1 MSEEAKWYVVHTYSG
16 YENKVK
22 EDLEKTVENR
32 NLQDMILEVKYPT
45 EEVVEIK
52 DAKRKVVQRKVYPGY
67 VMIKMIMNDKTWYV
81 VRNTRGVTGF
91 VGPGSKPI
99 PLTDEEVTAMGVEHI
114 PIELDIAVGESVR
127 VVSGPL
133 ENFIG
138 TVEALDPERQKVKL
152 VVSMFGRNTPV
163 ELDYIH
169 LQKLRYKACI
179 CTPPAEWVPQPISV
193 LSPRGL

>member
-1 MSEEAKWYVVHTYSG
+1 MEEAKWYVVHTYSG

-22 EDLEKTVENR
+22 EDLIKAVENR

-52 DAKRKVVQRKVYPGY
+52 DGKRKVFPGY
-67 VMIKMIMNDKTWYV
+67 VMVKMIMNDKTWYV

-99 PLTDEEVTAMGVEHI
+99 PLSDEEVTAMGVERI
-114 PIELDIAVGESVR
+114 PIELDIEVGESVR

-138 TVEALDPERQKVKL
+138 TVEALDPEAQKVKL
-152 VVSMFGRNTPV
+152 TVSMFGRDTPV
-163 ELDYIH
+163 ELDYIEV
-169 LQKLRYKACI
+169 QKI
-179 CTPPAEWVPQPISV
+179 
-193 LSPRGL
+193 

>member
-99 PLTDEEVTAMGVEHI
+99 PLTDEEGTATW
-114 PIELDIAVGESVR
+114 
-127 VVSGPL
+127 SGPMH
-133 ENFIG
+133 
-138 TVEALDPERQKVKL
+138 ASR
-152 VVSMFGRNTPV
+152 
-163 ELDYIH
+163 
-169 LQKLRYKACI
+169 
-179 CTPPAEWVPQPISV
+179 
-193 LSPRGL
+193 

>member
-1 MSEEAKWYVVHTYSG
+1 MATQTSEEARWYVVHTYSG
-16 YENKVK
+16 YENTVK

-32 NLQDMILEVKYPT
+32 NLQEQILEVKYPT
-45 EEVVEIK
+45 EEVIEVK
-52 DAKRKVVQRKVYPGY
+52 DGKRKVYQRKVYPGY
-67 VMIKMIMNDKTWYV
+67 VMVKMFRNDTTWYV

-99 PLTDEEVTAMGVEHI
+99 PLADEEVTAMGVERI
-114 PIELDIAVGESVR
+114 PIELDIELGENVR

-138 TVEALDPERQKVKL
+138 VVEALDPERQKVKL

-163 ELDYIH
+163 ELDYVEV
-169 LQKLRYKACI
+169 QKL
-179 CTPPAEWVPQPISV
+179 
-193 LSPRGL
+193 

>member
-99 PLTDEEVTAMGVEHI
+99 PLTDEEVTA
-114 PIELDIAVGESVR
+114 PSSWTSPWA
-127 VVSGPL
+127 
-133 ENFIG
+133 
-138 TVEALDPERQKVKL
+138 
-152 VVSMFGRNTPV
+152 
-163 ELDYIH
+163 
-169 LQKLRYKACI
+169 KACASF
-179 CTPPAEWVPQPISV
+179 PARWKTSLAPWKRSIQSA
-193 LSPRGL
+193 RR

>member
-52 DAKRKVVQRKVYPGY
+52 DAKRKVIQRKVYPGY

-127 VVSGPL
+127 AVSGPL

-163 ELDYIH
+163 ELDYIQV
-169 LQKLRYKACI
+169 QKL
-179 CTPPAEWVPQPISV
+179 
-193 LSPRGL
+193 

>member
-67 VMIKMIMNDKTWYV
+67 VMIKMIMNDKTWYI

-91 VGPGSKPI
+91 VGAGNKPT
-99 PLTDEEVTAMGVEHI
+99 PLSETDFASIFDTKPTTSIDIQVGDTVRILAGLFENFTGRVTAMDPATQTLSVVVPMLKRET
-114 PIELDIAVGESVR
+114 AVDLAYDEVIR
-127 VVSGPL
+127 
-133 ENFIG
+133 E
-138 TVEALDPERQKVKL
+138 ED
-152 VVSMFGRNTPV
+152 
-163 ELDYIH
+163 
-169 LQKLRYKACI
+169 
-179 CTPPAEWVPQPISV
+179 
-193 LSPRGL
+193 